1 MSFKG
6 FLLNEERG
14 YLGHKVSDVLTSM
27 QDLQN
32 DMADVGARHLTRLGE
47 EIVNRIR
54 KIIHGQWA
62 ARNHKHL
69 EELQKIA
76 VAIQKTIDDKGDLK
90 EILPAATQA
99 VQDLS
104 GKLGV
109 KVNDLQAPEA
119 PEMEGEPV
127 SQDDFELTGDG
138 PQQGQ
143 DQQPLDPNAMPAPD
157 PMAGQMPQAGQQPPA
172 ITPPPM

>member
-119 PEMEGEPV
+119 PEMEGEPI

-172 ITPPPM
+172 IMPPPM

>member
-1 MSFKG
+1 
-6 FLLNEERG
+6 
-14 YLGHKVSDVLTSM
+14 M

-32 DMADVGARHLTRLGE
+32 DMENVGARHLTRLGE
-47 EIVNRIR
+47 EIVNHIR
-54 KIIHGQWA
+54 KILHGQWA

-90 EILPAATQA
+90 EVLPAATQA
-99 VQDLS
+99 IQDLS

-138 PQQGQ
+138 PPPEPE
-143 DQQPLDPNAMPAPD
+143 QQPLDPNAMPAPD
-157 PMAGQMPQAGQQPPA
+157 PNAMGSPQAGMQPPA
-172 ITPPPM
+172 PAPM